1 MRKIAEPSAV
11 QEVYRTLNKPQHI
24 AIGNWSRIAQEYEAK
39 INSGDIISTAEAM
52 RDLYTPVVDP
62 EQSYAKRQLYE
73 AALDR
78 LASEVAIVQHITE
91 AEAVAELE
99 GLMV

>member
-1 MRKIAEPSAV
+1 
-11 QEVYRTLNKPQHI
+11 
-24 AIGNWSRIAQEYEAK
+24 
-39 INSGDIISTAEAM
+39 M

-78 LASEVAIVQHITE
+78 LASELAIVQHITE